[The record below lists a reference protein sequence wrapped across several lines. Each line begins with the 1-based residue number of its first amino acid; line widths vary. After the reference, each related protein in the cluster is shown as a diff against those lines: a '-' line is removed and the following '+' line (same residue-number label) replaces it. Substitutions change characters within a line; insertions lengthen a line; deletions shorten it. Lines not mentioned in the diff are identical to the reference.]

1 MALIPAGY
9 CCKVRYVACCLA
21 NVQLLLAF
29 VEVKKKKK
37 LISCEVAV
45 CLGNSE
51 NLGEQG
57 QSNTVMCYW
66 LSKLWV

>member
-37 LISCEVAV
+37 KLISCEVAV

-51 NLGEQG
+51 NLGE
-57 QSNTVMCYW
+57 
-66 LSKLWV
+66 